1 VGAGSLQIKVVVVNM
16 HDEDELKQAPERWT
30 VQPAFQVRSIEEGN
44 RVNVAM
50 RTAMACAAFGGVL
63 LAFFLFEHWLASSKM
78 SKAKEAISQM
88 LFDPDSAQFHDLR
101 RAKRIGGRE
110 VICGEVNAK
119 NKLGGY
125 VGRQPFAY
133 DPSIGVA
140 VFLAADSWR
149 SYQEYFLACGVPN
162 PAPWRSRGPARGL
175 SVSSGYHESRRS

>member
-1 VGAGSLQIKVVVVNM
+1 VFRLSHTLLLLCGGGFVRWHRNHVTGATEKNGA
-16 HDEDELKQAPERWT
+16 AP
-30 VQPAFQVRSIEEGN
+30 QVRSIDEGN

-63 LAFFLFEHWLASSKM
+63 LAFFLFEQWLASSKM

-88 LFDPDSAQFHDLR
+88 LVDPDSAQFHDLR

-162 PAPWRSRGPARGL
+162 PAPWRS
-175 SVSSGYHESRRS
+175 